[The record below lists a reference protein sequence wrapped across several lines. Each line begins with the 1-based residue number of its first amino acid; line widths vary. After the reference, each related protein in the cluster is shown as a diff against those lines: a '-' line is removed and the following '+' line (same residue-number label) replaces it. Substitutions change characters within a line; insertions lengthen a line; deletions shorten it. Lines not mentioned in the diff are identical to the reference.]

1 MAACAR
7 ILPAKSLVGSADQ
20 KTTPARTFSS
30 GPSHPV
36 PLPRSAAG
44 AIPTLVRRGNRPTP
58 RRLPDGIVQ
67 TRPPVSPFVDARHR
81 PRVRL
86 SPRRTPEGVSTT
98 WTPHTKTP
106 LPCSVVA
113 GPKGP
118 LLLGPHSHATAL
130 LPLERTGAK
139 PVAQSSRISL
149 TPPTMRGTGHHTGD
163 CSTSRVSLVL
173 RFQGRVAS
181 RCYPAGRTSYVR
193 FSRSG
198 IVSVVNGVTWNHF
211 RRFQGAEH
219 RWCRPGNCPRA
230 PTPNRTCEFPS
241 IRLSR

>member
-67 TRPPVSPFVDARHR
+67 TRPPVSPFVDARRR
-81 PRVRL
+81 PRARL

-118 LLLGPHSHATAL
+118 LLLRPHSHATAL
-130 LPLERTGAK
+130 LPLERTDTK
-139 PVAQSSRISL
+139 PVAQVE
-149 TPPTMRGTGHHTGD
+149 PHFAHPADHAGH
-163 CSTSRVSLVL
+163 
-173 RFQGRVAS
+173 
-181 RCYPAGRTSYVR
+181 
-193 FSRSG
+193 RSPHRRLQ
-198 IVSVVNGVTWNHF
+198 HF
-211 RRFQGAEH
+211 P
-219 RWCRPGNCPRA
+219 C
-230 PTPNRTCEFPS
+230 
-241 IRLSR
+241 

>member
-67 TRPPVSPFVDARHR
+67 TRPPVSPFVDARRR

-86 SPRRTPEGVSTT
+86 SPRCTHRKASAPPGRRIRRRHCLAASSPVPKDRSYSGHTPMLQRCCRSNGRTRSPS
-98 WTPHTKTP
+98 
-106 LPCSVVA
+106 
-113 GPKGP
+113 
-118 LLLGPHSHATAL
+118 
-130 LPLERTGAK
+130 RR
-139 PVAQSSRISL
+139 SSRILL
-149 TPPTMRGTGHHTGD
+149 TPPTMRGTGHHTGG

-181 RCYPAGRTSYVR
+181 RCYPAGRSSYVR
-193 FSRSG
+193 SSRSG
-198 IVSVVNGVTWNHF
+198 IVSVAN
-211 RRFQGAEH
+211 
-219 RWCRPGNCPRA
+219 RA
-230 PTPNRTCEFPS
+230 T
-241 IRLSR
+241 